1 MLCQRE
7 APAASA
13 CASLA
18 HDLPLSGL
26 LSLFRIRAKVMN
38 LFAYPTYQA
47 FADMMLPMRH
57 GAALVN
63 HSLDAWPAFGE
74 TSYGRSLRATCDLLT
89 LAGLTPVRPPFG
101 IDNVMTEGKPV
112 AIVEEIAAHTPFCSL
127 LHFRKDTTLSAP
139 QPRVLVIAPMSGH
152 FATLLRGT
160 VRTMLAEHD
169 VYITDWHNPRDVS
182 LSAGRFGFDEFVQHV
197 IDFTDTIGQGTHLLA
212 VCQPT
217 VAALAAVALM
227 AADDHPAQPASMTL
241 MAGPID
247 TRVNPTRVNELAKS
261 KPIEWFEQNLISAVP
276 FGFQGAFR
284 RVYPGFVQL
293 NAFMAMNLE
302 RHLESFETMYHERS
316 KGDPEK
322 AEAIRAF
329 YEEYFATMDL
339 TADFYLETVD
349 TVFQRH
355 ALPLNELE
363 VQGRLVD
370 PSKIRRT
377 ALLTVEGEKDDICA
391 VGQTL
396 AAQDMCGKLRPYLKT
411 HHVQTGV
418 GHYGVF
424 NGRRWERQ
432 IYPRVRAVIYD
443 NEPRAV
449 LVSSRARTIAPVHV
463 VVAAAA
469 EVNAAAPA
477 AAAVVDVEVE
487 AAVTSRSNGADAD
500 DGSHAAAEPQASR
513 SSRRRPPATP

>member
-1 MLCQRE
+1 
-7 APAASA
+7 
-13 CASLA
+13 
-18 HDLPLSGL
+18 
-26 LSLFRIRAKVMN
+26 MN
-38 LFAYPTYQA
+38 PFAYPAYQA
-47 FADMMLPMRH
+47 FANLMLPLRH
-57 GAALVN
+57 NASLVRGA
-63 HSLDAWPAFGE
+63 LDAWPEYAG
-74 TSYGRSLRATCDLLT
+74 TPHGRTLRASAELLSLT
-89 LAGLTPVRPPFG
+89 GLTHARPRFG
-101 IDNVMTEGKPV
+101 IDSIDVLGQPV
-112 AIVEEIAAHTPFCSL
+112 DVVEEAAQSTPFCTL
-127 LHFRKDTTLSAP
+127 LHFRKRASFDVP
-139 QPRVLVIAPMSGH
+139 QPRVLMIAPMSGH

-169 VYITDWHNPRDVS
+169 VYITDWHNPRDVP

-197 IDFTDTIGQGTHLLA
+197 IDFTDTIGAGAHLLA

-261 KPIEWFEQNLISAVP
+261 KPIEWFEENMISAVP
-276 FGFQGAFR
+276 VGFQGAFR

-293 NAFMAMNLE
+293 NAFMSMNVG
-302 RHLESFETMYHERS
+302 RHMEAFETMYHECA
-316 KGDPEK
+316 KGDPDK
-322 AEAIRAF
+322 ADAIRVF

-355 ALPLNELE
+355 ALPLRELE
-363 VQGRLVD
+363 VKGRRVE

-377 ALLTVEGEKDDICA
+377 ALLTVEGERDDICA

-396 AAQDMCGKLRPYLKT
+396 AAQDMCDRLRPYLKT

-424 NGRRWERQ
+424 NGQRWERQ
-432 IYPRVRAVIYD
+432 VYPRIRAVIHD

-449 LVSSRARTIAPVHV
+449 PSEAHGARASLTLGAALASRVGSPAGTT
-463 VVAAAA
+463 
-469 EVNAAAPA
+469 PA
-477 AAAVVDVEVE
+477 AADVVQLSDE
-487 AAVTSRSNGADAD
+487 T
-500 DGSHAAAEPQASR
+500 AAE
-513 SSRRRPPATP
+513 

>member
-1 MLCQRE
+1 
-7 APAASA
+7 
-13 CASLA
+13 
-18 HDLPLSGL
+18 
-26 LSLFRIRAKVMN
+26 MN

-57 GAALVN
+57 GAALMN
-63 HSLDAWPAFGE
+63 HSLDAWPAFGD
-74 TSYGRSLRATCDLLT
+74 TSHGRSIRAACELLT
-89 LAGLTPVRPPFG
+89 LAGLTPVRPPFD
-101 IDNVMTEGKPV
+101 IDSVMTEGKSV
-112 AIVEEIAAHTPFCSL
+112 RIVEDVVAHTPFCSL
-127 LHFRKDTTLSAP
+127 LHFRKDASLSHS

-169 VYITDWHNPRDVS
+169 VYITDWHNPRDVP
-182 LSAGRFGFDEFVQHV
+182 LSQGRFGFDEFVQHV
-197 IDFTDTIGQGTHLLA
+197 IDFTETIGPGTHLLA

-227 AADDHPAQPASMTL
+227 AADDNPAQPASMTL
-241 MAGPID
+241 MAGPLD
-247 TRVNPTRVNELAKS
+247 TRINPTRVNELAKS

-276 FGFQGAFR
+276 FGFAGAHR

-293 NAFMAMNLE
+293 TAFMSMNLG
-302 RHLESFETMYHERS
+302 RHLDSFETMHYERA
-316 KGDPEK
+316 KGDPAK
-322 AEAIRAF
+322 ADTIHTF

-355 ALPLNELE
+355 ALPLHELE
-363 VQGRLVD
+363 VKGRLVE

-396 AAQDMCGKLRPYLKT
+396 AAQDMCDKLRPYLKT

-424 NGRRWERQ
+424 NGHRWERQ

-449 LVSSRARTIAPVHV
+449 VVSSRARTIQPVSM
-463 VVAAAA
+463 AAASEA
-469 EVNAAAPA
+469 IASAPA
-477 AAAVVDVEVE
+477 AAAVVDVEVDSA
-487 AAVTSRSNGADAD
+487 AAVAATPNGV
-500 DGSHAAAEPQASR
+500 GSGVGSGSAAKTRQASR
-513 SSRRRPPATP
+513 APRRRPPATQS